1 MLGCH
6 GDEMLCLFIF
16 GFLEFF
22 GFGAPRRKWT
32 QGRALLRGADLI
44 KTQPPALTKNLIWE
58 VVGAGGVLGGRW
70 NVGIR
75 IKRPQGYLR
84 NRFRNSIKGPKGY
97 EKRPLLHRNEKLK
110 T

>member
-1 MLGCH
+1 MGVH
-6 GDEMLCLFIF
+6 SR
-16 GFLEFF
+16 FL
-22 GFGAPRRKWT
+22 AII
-32 QGRALLRGADLI
+32 QLVL
-44 KTQPPALTKNLIWE
+44 
-58 VVGAGGVLGGRW
+58 GAGGDLGGRW

-97 EKRPLLHRNEKLK
+97 EKRPLLHTTYNIETEKLK